1 MSPRTLG
8 LTGFIA
14 VLIVSGSLWYS
25 ASYAKQKRTK
35 TPPAVNA
42 TSAKFGP
49 ESHLIAIY
57 KLIGSGQAREAL
69 PLAAQLTKNFPTFQ
83 LGHLVYGDLLNMQI
97 KPSAKASEL
106 PNNLNKATNV
116 AALAELREESMQR
129 VKGLQDRPLPGTIP
143 SQILGLTS
151 RNKHVIAV
159 DASKSRLYILENSE
173 TGLKLIMD
181 TYISVGKEGIGKYV
195 QGDLKTPLGV
205 YYLTT
210 PVDPKLLA
218 PLYGGGALPINYP
231 NPFDQRLGK
240 SGSGIWLHGT
250 MPERYSRPVKSTDG
264 CVVMANP
271 DLQKLMATVA
281 VKTTPVIIASKLQ
294 WVKPEQ
300 LTIERNQFEASLNS
314 WRETKNSEQHDRLRS
329 FYVNDFNSYG
339 KSLDT
344 WWPTV
349 QKEMAQANKQNF
361 QWHDTTT
368 LAWHPD
374 TSDKASNVMIV
385 TYDEV
390 LPKRKQAVTKRQY
403 WLQVG
408 NQWKI
413 FFEGVIASS

>member
-1 MSPRTLG
+1 MSLRFFG
-8 LTGFIA
+8 LTSLVA
-14 VLIVSGSLWYS
+14 ASIVGSSFWHHT
-25 ASYAKQKRTK
+25 SYAKNK
-35 TPPAVNA
+35 TRERVPTPA
-42 TSAKFGP
+42 SAP
-49 ESHLIAIY
+49 YEAETRLIAIY
-57 KLIGSGQAREAL
+57 KLIGAGQAREAL

-97 KPSAKASEL
+97 KPVAKLGEL
-106 PNNLNKATNV
+106 PANLNKTSNV

-129 VKGLQDRPLPGTIP
+129 VKGLQDRPIAGTVP
-143 SQILGLTS
+143 SQVLGLTS

-159 DASKSRLYILENSE
+159 DASKSRLYVLENSDA
-173 TGLKLIMD
+173 GLKLVMD

-250 MPERYSRPVKSTDG
+250 MPERYSRPVKATDG

-300 LTIERNQFEASLNS
+300 LTSERVKFETTLNS
-314 WRETKNSEQHDRLRS
+314 WRDAKSNGQADRLYS
-329 FYVNDFNSYG
+329 FYANDFNAYG
-339 KSLDT
+339 KPLSA
-344 WWPTV
+344 WWPSAL
-349 QKEMAQANKQNF
+349 QEIEAANKRPF
-361 QWHDTTT
+361 QWREVTI
-368 LAWHPD
+368 LAWHPEA
-374 TSDKASNVMIV
+374 SDKSSNVMVV

-390 LPKRKQAVTKRQY
+390 LPKRKHPVTKRQY
-403 WLQVG
+403 WLQIG

-413 FFEGVIASS
+413 FFEGIIAAS